1 MKTHELLLP
10 SCFIK
15 TEMRKREGDGDE
27 LQYRVVSTVVVIKN
41 K

>member
-15 TEMRKREGDGDE
+15 TEMRKREGEGDGDE
-27 LQYRVVSTVVVIKN
+27 LQYRVVVQ
-41 K
+41 